1 VEEKRGAA
9 TRGGRDLDGVGPSR
23 GRTRRWFFPRDHSRS
38 LRNPTKRVS
47 RLALLVP
54 GPSRFLDFRVFSNPR
69 TENSWAGSVEK
80 RKRASQR
87 REGRDVVPFQS
98 ENPLKQHATLERR
111 AIFAITTKKK
121 NLCKMT
127 SRALSPP
134 FYPPPPVRLFTFL
147 PPAIPT
153 SSRMMEP
160 RRYLTIRKYQLY
172 FL

>member
-1 VEEKRGAA
+1 MEEERGAA
-9 TRGGRDLDGVGPSR
+9 TRGGRDLGGEGPSR
-23 GRTRRWFFPRDHSRS
+23 GRRWFSPRDHSRS

-69 TENSWAGSVEK
+69 TENSWAGSVEEE

-87 REGRDVVPFQS
+87 RERRDIVPFQS
-98 ENPLKQHATLERR
+98 ENPLKQRATLEWR
-111 AIFAITTKKK
+111 AISAITTKKK
-121 NLCKMT
+121 LCEMT
-127 SRALSPP
+127 SRALPP
-134 FYPPPPVRLFTFL
+134 FYSPLPVCLFSFL
-147 PPAIPT
+147 PPATPT
-153 SSRMMEP
+153 SSRMTEP